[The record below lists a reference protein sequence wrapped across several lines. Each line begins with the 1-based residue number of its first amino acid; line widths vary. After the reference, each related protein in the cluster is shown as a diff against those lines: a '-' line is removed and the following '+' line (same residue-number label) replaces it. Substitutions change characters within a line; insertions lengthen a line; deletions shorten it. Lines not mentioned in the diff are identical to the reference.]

1 MVKETVSPCA
11 ASPPTEPV
19 MATVPAASVALMM
32 SSAVMLSTEMVAAAL
47 VSTVWVEVVDAENE
61 LPALSV
67 PVTVASKDV
76 SAARSEPATSMEKLL
91 LESTVPE

>member
-47 VSTVWVEVVDAENE
+47 VSTVWVEVV
-61 LPALSV
+61 
-67 PVTVASKDV
+67 VANC
-76 SAARSEPATSMEKLL
+76 RRYRCL
-91 LESTVPE
+91 

>member
-19 MATVPAASVALMM
+19 TATVPAASVALMM

-47 VSTVWVEVVDAENE
+47 VSTVWVEVVVAENE

-76 SAARSEPATSMEKLL
+76 SAGGPNLRRRWRSCCWNQRC
-91 LESTVPE
+91 